1 MRTHR
6 STTKPRR
13 RRFGPPSHLRACK
26 RPSSSSSGPQVKFF
40 SIRIPQAQHTRVT
53 ALRSLTILL
62 HKGAIK
68 MGKHEDAD
76 LILKLYDLRRET
88 VMREAR
94 NWWFTFNPTSLQD
107 VMTTMMGDQSGY
119 MRMVL
124 SYWDMACAM
133 VVSGAI
139 DEDLFNTTNGEHM
152 IVYMKIEPVLQELR
166 TMFDNQDFAKS
177 LETVVKRM
185 PNIDARMASMRER
198 FKQIAAMR
206 AQQAQ
211 AAQA

>member
-1 MRTHR
+1 
-6 STTKPRR
+6 
-13 RRFGPPSHLRACK
+13 
-26 RPSSSSSGPQVKFF
+26 
-40 SIRIPQAQHTRVT
+40 
-53 ALRSLTILL
+53 
-62 HKGAIK
+62 

-76 LILKLYDLRRET
+76 LILKLYDLRREK

-94 NWWFTFNPTSLQD
+94 EWWFTFNPTNIQE
-107 VMTTMMGDQSGY
+107 VMATMMGEHSGH

-139 DEDLFNTTNGEHM
+139 DEELFNNTNGEHM
-152 IVYMKIEPVLQELR
+152 LVYMKIEPVLQELR

-211 AAQA
+211 AASAGQN

>member
-1 MRTHR
+1 
-6 STTKPRR
+6 
-13 RRFGPPSHLRACK
+13 
-26 RPSSSSSGPQVKFF
+26 
-40 SIRIPQAQHTRVT
+40 
-53 ALRSLTILL
+53 
-62 HKGAIK
+62 

-94 NWWFTFNPTSLQD
+94 NWWFTFNPTSIQD
-107 VMTTMMGDQSGY
+107 VMSTMMGEHSGY

-133 VVSGAI
+133 VVNGAI
-139 DEDLFNTTNGEHM
+139 DEELFNQTNGEHM
-152 IVYMKIEPVLQELR
+152 LVYMKIEPVLEDLR
-166 TMFDNQDFAKS
+166 KMFDNPDFAKS

-206 AQQAQ
+206 AQQA
-211 AAQA
+211 AAAGAGQN